1 MEENNREKKNREKE
15 SLERMRIVYFHLK
28 MSNIFIDTKGNERVK
43 KINANKDK
51 QKKINEDM
59 NIHQKIIHN
68 KKYIF

>member
-43 KINANKDK
+43 KIKDIIINN
-51 QKKINEDM
+51 QK
-59 NIHQKIIHN
+59 
-68 KKYIF
+68 